1 MEKDV
6 LLRITDYVV
15 EFKTENGTKQ
25 ANNHLNLTIHKGESL
40 GLVGRCRQD
49 NNCTWCTQTASK
61 TLCQNKKRYY

>member
-25 ANNHLNLTIHKGESL
+25 AINHLNLTIHKGESL
-40 GLVGRCRQD
+40 GLVGGRPVQARQQLHLVYSD
-49 NNCTWCTQTASK
+49 CFQN
-61 TLCQNKKRYY
+61 TLPK

>member
-25 ANNHLNLTIHKGESL
+25 AINHLNLTIHKA
-40 GLVGRCRQD
+40 C
-49 NNCTWCTQTASK
+49 
-61 TLCQNKKRYY
+61 

>member
-25 ANNHLNLTIHKGESL
+25 AICNLPE
-40 GLVGRCRQD
+40 
-49 NNCTWCTQTASK
+49 
-61 TLCQNKKRYY
+61 

>member
-25 ANNHLNLTIHKGESL
+25 AINHLNLTIHKGESL
-40 GLVGRCRQD
+40 GLVGRPVQARQQLHLVYSD
-49 NNCTWCTQTASK
+49 CFQN
-61 TLCQNKKRYY
+61 TLPK